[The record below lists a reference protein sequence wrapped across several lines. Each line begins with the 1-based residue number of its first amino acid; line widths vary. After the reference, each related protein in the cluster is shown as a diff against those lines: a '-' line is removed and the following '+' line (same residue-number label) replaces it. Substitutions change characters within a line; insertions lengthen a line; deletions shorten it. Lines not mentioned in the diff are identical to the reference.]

1 MIRVLISGCC
11 GAMGSIIEKSISGR
25 DDCVVC
31 CGVDKFKTEKDYP
44 VYPSFLEV
52 ETEADVIIDFSHPSL
67 TSSALRFAVKTKTPI
82 VVATTGLSDEQ
93 KEEIAAASKETA
105 VFYTANMS
113 IGVNL
118 LVSLAKKAAAVLGQE
133 FDIEI
138 IERHH
143 NKKVDSPS
151 GTALMLAN
159 AINEDMGDCFDLTF
173 GRHGKDTKRKPR
185 ELGIHAVRG
194 GTIAGDHDIIFAG
207 NNEVITLSHHAA
219 SKEVF
224 ATGSVNAALFI
235 AKEKSGLFDMTDLLG
250 GDF

>member
-1 MIRVLISGCC
+1 MIRVLISGCG
-11 GAMGSIIEKSISGR
+11 GAMGTVIERYIKTR
-25 DDCVVC
+25 DDCTVC
-31 CGVDKFKTEKDYP
+31 CGVDKFKADKSYP

-52 ETEADVIIDFSHPSL
+52 ETDADVIIDFSHPSL
-67 TSSALRFAVKTKTPI
+67 TSSALSYAAKTKTPI

-93 KEEIAAASKETA
+93 KEEIVAVSKETA
-105 VFYTANMS
+105 VFFTANMS

-118 LVSLAKKAAAVLGQE
+118 LVSLAKKAAAVLSQD

-138 IERHH
+138 VERHH

-159 AINEDMGDCFDLTF
+159 AINEDQGDCFDLVF
-173 GRHGKDTKRKPR
+173 GRYGKETKRKPR
-185 ELGIHAVRG
+185 EMTIHAVRG
-194 GTIAGDHDIIFAG
+194 GTIAGDHDVIFAG
-207 NNEVITLSHHAA
+207 NNEVITLSHHAQ

-224 ATGSVNAALFI
+224 ATGSVNAAIFI
-235 AKEKSGLFDMTDLLG
+235 SKEKEGLYDMSDMLG